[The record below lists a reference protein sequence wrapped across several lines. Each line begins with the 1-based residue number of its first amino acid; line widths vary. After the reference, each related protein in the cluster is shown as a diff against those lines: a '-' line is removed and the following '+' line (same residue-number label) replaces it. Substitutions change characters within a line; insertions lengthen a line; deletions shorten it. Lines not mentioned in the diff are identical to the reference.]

1 MLTAL
6 IHLLRENKL
15 LLLFLVAA
23 LGYLA
28 GRIKLGSFSL
38 GVAAVLFVGLA
49 FGALDRELALPELV
63 YQFGL
68 VLFVYTIG
76 LSSGPGFFAS
86 LRKRGVRDN
95 ALVAVAI
102 AISAGV
108 SLLMARLVG
117 RSGVTAA
124 GLFAGGVTN
133 TPALASVLETLRAH
147 PAAGGE
153 DPVVA
158 YSLAYPFGVLGV
170 LAAILLA
177 KKLFAVDLENE
188 PIRASIAAP
197 PTHKLANVTVLVSA
211 QFAGKKAA
219 EARASLGGSLL
230 FGRMKRGALVSVVY
244 DDTTFQEGDLV
255 TIVGNEKDL
264 QRAAESVGT
273 PSAEHLELD
282 RTILDFR
289 RIFISRKDV
298 TQKPLSELELP
309 QRFGAVITRI
319 RRGDNEL
326 LPDRDTELELG
337 DRVRV
342 VAPRD
347 KMDEIA
353 KYLGDSYKALS
364 EIDVITF
371 SLGIALGLALGS
383 VGVPLPG
390 GAVFKLGAA
399 GGPLVVGLLLG
410 RVGRTG
416 PVVWTLPYSANLTLR
431 QVGLVLFLAGV
442 GTRSGFSFASTM
454 HQGGA
459 LAVMLAGTA
468 VTITLSLTVLL
479 IGYKVLQ
486 IPLSI
491 LVGMLSGAHTQPAA
505 LAFACEQTKNEL
517 PNIGYA
523 TVFPVATLTEQA
535 CVPRKVKTVE
545 RESVWK

>member
-1 MLTAL
+1 MLAGFV
-6 IHLLRENKL
+6 HLLRENKL

-23 LGYLA
+23 IGYLA
-28 GRIKLGSFSL
+28 GRIKIGSFSL
-38 GVAAVLFVGLA
+38 GVAAVLFVGLG
-49 FGALDRELALPELV
+49 FGALDRELELPELV

-95 ALVAVAI
+95 ALVITAI
-102 AISAGV
+102 ALSALV
-108 SLLMARLVG
+108 SLLMVKAIG
-117 RSGVTAA
+117 RTGVTAA

-147 PAAGGE
+147 PGPAGE

-170 LAAILLA
+170 LGAIVLA
-177 KKLFAVDLENE
+177 RRVFSVDLENE
-188 PIRASIAAP
+188 PIRESIASA
-197 PTHKLANVTVLVSA
+197 PTHKLANLTVSVGA
-211 QFAGKKAA
+211 AFVGKKASD
-219 EARASLGGSLL
+219 ARRELGGSLL
-230 FGRMKRGALVSVVY
+230 FARLKRGGLVSVCY

-255 TIVGNEKDL
+255 SLVGAEKDL
-264 QRAAESVGT
+264 DDAARAMGT
-273 PSAEHLELD
+273 SCDEHLELD
-282 RTILDFR
+282 RTVLDFR
-289 RIFISRKDV
+289 RVFISNKSV

-326 LPDRDTELELG
+326 LPDGETELELG

-342 VAPRD
+342 VAPRE

-371 SLGIALGLALGS
+371 SLGIALGLAIGS
-383 VGVPLPG
+383 IGVPLPG

-410 RVGRTG
+410 RIGRTG

-442 GTRSGFSFASTM
+442 GTRSGWSFASTL

-459 LAVMLAGTA
+459 LTVMLAGA
-468 VTITLSLTVLL
+468 AITLTLSFVVLAV
-479 IGYKVLQ
+479 GYKIFR

-517 PNIGYA
+517 PNVGYA
-523 TVFPVATLTEQA
+523 TVFPLATVAKILAVQLVLA
-535 CVPRKVKTVE
+535 LGR
-545 RESVWK
+545 

>member
-1 MLTAL
+1 MFAGFV
-6 IHLLRENKL
+6 HLLRENKL

-23 LGYLA
+23 VGYLV
-28 GRIKLGSFSL
+28 GRIKVGSFSL
-38 GVAAVLFVGLA
+38 GVAAVLFVGLG

-102 AISAGV
+102 ALSSLV
-108 SLLMARLVG
+108 SLATARAIG
-117 RSGVTAA
+117 RTGVTAA

-133 TPALASVLETLRAH
+133 TPALASALETLRAH
-147 PAAGGE
+147 PGPSAE

-170 LAAILLA
+170 LAAIVIA
-177 KKLFAVDLENE
+177 RKVFAVDLEHE

-197 PTHKLANVTVLVSA
+197 PAHKLANVTVALSER
-211 QFAGKKAA
+211 FAGRRAA
-219 EARASLGGSLL
+219 DVRRELGGAAL

-255 TIVGNEKDL
+255 TLVGNEKDL
-264 QRAAESVGT
+264 DTAARALGT
-273 PSAEHLELD
+273 ASEEHLELD
-282 RTILDFR
+282 RTVLDFR
-289 RIFISRKDV
+289 RIFISQKDV

-309 QRFGAVITRI
+309 QRFGAVLTRI

-326 LPDRDTELELG
+326 LPDGDTELELG

-353 KYLGDSYKALS
+353 RYLGDSYKALS

-371 SLGIALGLALGS
+371 SLGIALGLAIGA

-442 GTRSGFSFASTM
+442 GTRSGFAFISTL

-459 LAVMLAGTA
+459 LPVVLAGTA
-468 VTITLSLTVLL
+468 VTITLSFTVLAV
-479 IGYKVLQ
+479 GYKVLQ

-517 PNIGYA
+517 PNVGYA
-523 TVFPVATLTEQA
+523 TVFPVAIVAKILAVQLILA
-535 CVPRKVKTVE
+535 VGR
-545 RESVWK
+545 